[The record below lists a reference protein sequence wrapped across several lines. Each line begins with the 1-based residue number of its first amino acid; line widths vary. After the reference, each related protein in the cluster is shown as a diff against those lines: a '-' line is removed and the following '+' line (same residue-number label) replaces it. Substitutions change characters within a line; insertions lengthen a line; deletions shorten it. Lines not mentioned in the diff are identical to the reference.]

1 MERSELFLLDADELL
16 STLKRSDAQASGPA
30 RLRTRWAAK
39 ELGDLLSTIE
49 LPGFSRCAHALA
61 GRFESADPQAPFV
74 VPPDQFD
81 RLTQRLETVLEN
93 LRHARA
99 LQDDAAFAEAW
110 LSVLAGPPHGPS
122 PQESTTGQVSDRR
135 DLRPWRRWL
144 PSPQESTTGPASDD
158 LPTSDLSPPEAPVV
172 VPMDDARAEV
182 MASKMQADAEEFQR
196 ASIDQAR
203 QLHASQARTPVATR
217 PAIECVVKE
226 LLVQSRRSVFKL
238 NHHSLQRAVSVAT
251 EVWAEVERAVAML
264 PSVVVRDASSGAQ
277 AVRIELHGVSI
288 DDPLCIAAGD
298 RIGLVGGRVDAHDEG
313 VVIRVPLDYWRP
325 MALPVQQPE
334 GWAAVYAL
342 QAASLDD
349 DASPDPDR
357 RLPAGLLLRVGAR
370 DAVLPT
376 CQVQADDASPTPV
389 WRHLLPA
396 PAMWPQPPGWCALA
410 SDAAGRLM
418 PLLVP
423 VASEGRSTE
432 LTAGMPR

>member
-1 MERSELFLLDADELL
+1 MEPSELFLLDANELV

-39 ELGDLLSTIE
+39 ELGDLLRTIE
-49 LPGFSRCAHALA
+49 LPGYSRCAHALA
-61 GRFESADPQAPFV
+61 GRFENADPQAPFA

-81 RLTQRLETVLEN
+81 RLTQRLDAVLET

-99 LQDDAAFAEAW
+99 VQDDADFAESW
-110 LSVLAGPPHGPS
+110 LSVLAGPPHGPLL
-122 PQESTTGQVSDRR
+122 QESATGPASDRR

-144 PSPQESTTGPASDD
+144 PTPQESTTGPASDSM
-158 LPTSDLSPPEAPVV
+158 PTANSSPPEAPVV
-172 VPMDDARAEV
+172 VPTDDAKAEV

-203 QLHASQARTPVATR
+203 QLHASQARTPLVTR
-217 PAIECVVKE
+217 PAIERVVKE

-238 NHHSLQRAVSVAT
+238 NHHSLRRAVSVAT
-251 EVWAEVERAVAML
+251 EVWAEVEQALAML
-264 PSVVVRDASSGAQ
+264 PSAVVRDACSGPQ
-277 AVRIELHGVSI
+277 AVRIELDGVSI

-298 RIGLVGGRVDAHDEG
+298 RIGLVGGRVDVHDEG
-313 VVIRVPLDYWRP
+313 IVIRVPLDYWRP
-325 MALPVQQPE
+325 MALPVPQPE

-349 DASPDPDR
+349 DASPDPER
-357 RLPAGLLLRVGAR
+357 RLPAGLLLRVGTR
-370 DAVLPT
+370 DGLLPT
-376 CQVQADDASPTPV
+376 CPVEADDASPTPV

-432 LTAGMPR
+432 QNAGMQR